1 MVFISNQNATAT
13 FHLHAIKVERERE
26 REEEEDNVTK
36 ILTKLCRKILFGPE
50 SLERNCY
57 DEHDKSLHSLPYV

>member
-13 FHLHAIKVERERE
+13 FHLHAIKVEREK
-26 REEEEDNVTK
+26 EEDNVTK

-50 SLERNCY
+50 SFERNCY